1 MLNRHAHSIQER
13 KSNNLKDFLAVA
25 GPLGVTQIIAL
36 SSTELGSYVRFLKA
50 PQVRCVAE
58 CALAHAL

>member
-50 PQVRCVAE
+50 PQVRCVA
-58 CALAHAL
+58 